1 MSVSNFSA
9 RLRRVSIFLL
19 LAMFI
24 SISGS
29 KRVNA
34 GEGALSFYL
43 PGFYGDFGVAFTPDP
58 GLYLLTTNT
67 YLDAK
72 SIYPTLPFPFETE
85 QTFDGF
91 AYLNLIRGFWITDSG
106 GFLGSDRFAM
116 GIRIPI
122 IHIDLDVT
130 VETPIGALE
139 ATKVNA
145 QLGDFGFIPASLY
158 WQRGNFHFNLYETI
172 TAPTAVFDRN
182 DFPNISRNQW
192 SFDTVLAMTWLDWN
206 YGLEVSLVP
215 GIIVNTEDL
224 ATKYQT
230 GAEFHLDYMFNKF
243 FTPLFGIGVHGSY
256 YRQFTGDSGTGAA
269 LGSFKGEASSI
280 GPAVLFRPVVSGKQ
294 TYFSAKWLHEYDV
307 RNRFQGDLYTF
318 TGGLKF

>member
-1 MSVSNFSA
+1 
-9 RLRRVSIFLL
+9 
-19 LAMFI
+19 MFI
-24 SISGS
+24 TLSGS
-29 KRVNA
+29 KRVSA

-72 SIYPTLPFPFETE
+72 SIYPVLPFPFETE

-116 GIRIPI
+116 GIRIPV

-215 GIIVNTEDL
+215 GVILNTEDL

-280 GPAVLFRPVVSGKQ
+280 GPAILFRPVVSGKQ